1 MTDGISKYENVN
13 VTTVDQGTLIIM
25 AYEGAI
31 GFVKI
36 AKEKLAQNDYAG
48 KSINISNAVSIINE
62 LNARLNMEKGGET
75 AKNLN
80 KLYTFLS
87 IHLTTANLKKDAHKL
102 DESLN
107 ILQNLLN
114 GWKIIIEKD
123 KKQKQNA
130 GVSDVNMPLN
140 AESAASGISNMPIAG
155 GIAVSV

>member
-1 MTDGISKYENVN
+1 MDAISKYENINVN
-13 VTTVDQGTLIIM
+13 TVDQGTLIIM

-31 GFVKI
+31 NFIKE

-102 DESLN
+102 DESLA

-123 KKQKQNA
+123 KMQNQKTA
-130 GVSDVNMPLN
+130 VSAVNSTIN
-140 AESAASGISNMPIAG
+140 AEPAQPGALNKAVSG

>member
-1 MTDGISKYENVN
+1 MDAISKYENINVN
-13 VTTVDQGTLIIM
+13 TVDQGTLIIM

-31 GFVKI
+31 NFVKE
-36 AKEKLAQNDYAG
+36 AKERLAQNDYAG

-102 DESLN
+102 DESLT

-123 KKQKQNA
+123 KMQNQKSA
-130 GVSDVNMPLN
+130 ISGVNSPIN
-140 AESAASGISNMPIAG
+140 AETVQSGISGKPVSG
-155 GIAVSV
+155 GIAVSA

>member
-13 VTTVDQGTLIIM
+13 VSTVDQGTLIIM

-87 IHLTTANLKKDAHKL
+87 IHLTTANLKKDAHKI

-123 KKQKQNA
+123 KKQNA

-140 AESAASGISNMPIAG
+140 AEPAASGISNMPAAG